1 MLVITR
7 GYLFH
12 ARRLNGLTRTHITA
26 IPCTMTKAW
35 LGQLGLGGQRPS
47 LLGGELPTACKWGY
61 NPSDLHGIFCRV
73 NPLITGVN

>member
-12 ARRLNGLTRTHITA
+12 ARRLNGLTRTPITA

-47 LLGGELPTACKWGY
+47 LLGGEPPTARKWVITPVIYMGFFV
-61 NPSDLHGIFCRV
+61 G
-73 NPLITGVN
+73 LIHLQLG